1 MAWSAGPQA
10 AWVAEANRGERPEL
24 QPTPG
29 PFNAAT
35 LIEDAVE
42 RAGNARRFADASIGD
57 PSFTEP
63 LEVFCD
69 ALETTAELTALGR
82 WATQRY
88 LKRLIDV
95 RLELEAH
102 ESAHRELRVPEP
114 TAPEP
119 NGPEPGRPEPNG
131 PEPGRPEPDG
141 PEPDRPEPNGPEP
154 DSPAI
159 VEPIFVIGPPRSGTT
174 VLHRHLG
181 ALAGHRVARGWEFT
195 RPLPP
200 PTPETYDQDPR
211 ILQTVEELEFPQA
224 VAAGLRSIHTY
235 SAQMPKECLSAMA
248 FTARTEEFISRY
260 NVPAYVEW
268 LRECD
273 MTPAYAMHRRI
284 LRILQLHMPSKR
296 WVLKS
301 PVHLQSVPALVATYP
316 DASFIVTH
324 REPTDILAS
333 VSSLVAT
340 MRSAFSNKVDPVAI
354 GRYHHDLYRR
364 SLNALVD
371 HVDKGV
377 LPAQRTIHVA
387 FKDLVA
393 DTPATVAAVCQQLGI
408 DTAAS
413 RQAGSIVA
421 KEVREDSA
429 GAHRYQPSDF
439 GLDRAQV
446 ARSFDHYRARFL

>member
-1 MAWSAGPQA
+1 MGSQA
-10 AWVAEANRGERPEL
+10 AWVAEANRGERPEFR
-24 QPTPG
+24 PTPG

-35 LIEDAVE
+35 LIEDALE
-42 RAGNARRFADASIGD
+42 RIPDARQFADPSIAD
-57 PSFTEP
+57 PSFSEP
-63 LEVFCD
+63 LGVFCD
-69 ALETTAELTALGR
+69 ALETTAELTPLGR

-95 RLELEAH
+95 RLELETH
-102 ESAHRELRVPEP
+102 ESAHRELHDE
-114 TAPEP
+114 
-119 NGPEPGRPEPNG
+119 
-131 PEPGRPEPDG
+131 
-141 PEPDRPEPNGPEP
+141 
-154 DSPAI
+154 AI

-174 VLHRHLG
+174 VLHRLLG
-181 ALAGHRVARGWEFT
+181 ALPGHRVARGWEFS

-200 PTPETYDQDPR
+200 PTPETCDQDPR
-211 ILQTVEELEFPQA
+211 ILQTAEELEFPQA
-224 VAAGLRSIHTY
+224 VATGLRSIHTY

-260 NVPAYVEW
+260 DVPAYVQW
-268 LRECD
+268 LREAD

-284 LRILQLHMPSKR
+284 LQVLQQRMPSAR

-301 PVHLQSVPALVATYP
+301 PVHLQSVPTLVAAYP

-324 REPTDILAS
+324 REPAEILAS

-340 MRSAFSNKVDPVAI
+340 MRSAFSDKVDPVAI
-354 GRYHHDLYRR
+354 GRYHHDLYQR

-371 HVDKGV
+371 HVERGV

-393 DTPATVAAVCQQLGI
+393 DTPATVASICQKLGI
-408 DTAAS
+408 DPAAS

-421 KEVREDSA
+421 NEVREDSA

-439 GLDRAQV
+439 GLDLADVAQ
-446 ARSFDHYRARFL
+446 SFDTYRSRFL

>member
-1 MAWSAGPQA
+1 MGPQA
-10 AWVAEANRGERPEL
+10 AWVAEANRGERPEF

-29 PFNAAT
+29 PFNSDT
-35 LIEDAVE
+35 LIEDALE
-42 RAGNARRFADASIGD
+42 RTPDVGQFTDSSITD
-57 PSFTEP
+57 PSFSEP
-63 LEVFCD
+63 LGVFCD
-69 ALETTAELTALGR
+69 ALEATAKLTPLGR

-88 LKRLIDV
+88 LRRLTDV
-95 RLELEAH
+95 RLELEAY
-102 ESAHRELRVPEP
+102 ESAH
-114 TAPEP
+114 
-119 NGPEPGRPEPNG
+119 PGLHDE
-131 PEPGRPEPDG
+131 
-141 PEPDRPEPNGPEP
+141 
-154 DSPAI
+154 AI

-200 PTPETYDQDPR
+200 PDPETYDQDPR
-211 ILQTVEELEFPQA
+211 IQQTAEELEFPQA
-224 VAAGLRSIHTY
+224 VATGLRSIHTY

-260 NVPAYVEW
+260 DVPAYVEW
-268 LRECD
+268 LRACD
-273 MTPAYAMHRRI
+273 MTPAYTMHRRI
-284 LRILQLHMPSKR
+284 LRVLQLHMPSKR

-301 PVHLQSVPALVATYP
+301 PVHLQSVPTLVATYP
-316 DASFIVTH
+316 DASFVVTH
-324 REPTDILAS
+324 REPAEILAS

-340 MRSAFSNKVDPVAI
+340 MRSAFSNEVDPVAI
-354 GRYHHDLYRR
+354 GHYHHALYQR

-371 HVDKGV
+371 HVDQAV

-393 DTPATVAAVCQQLGI
+393 DTPATVAAICEQLGI
-408 DTAAS
+408 DPAAS
-413 RQAGSIVA
+413 HQASSVVA

-439 GLDRAQV
+439 GLDRADMTE
-446 ARSFDHYRARFL
+446 SFDPYRTRFL